1 MRVKAVCHL
10 ADPNPRTKRYRSWR
24 SLWSASNP
32 ARQEE
37 HLAELKDTHAQR
49 PFLGRSRAAALGFGL
64 GATLALSPLVWAE
77 NPPTIDAQVPAATP
91 APPTMTSQVALMQ
104 HQSFA
109 PLVKKVSPAVV
120 NISVTQKP
128 AADAMAEEQELTPT
142 PNFPGSPFDE
152 MLRRF
157 FEQQNPNGQRRLFPQ
172 GPGGQAHRI
181 ALGSGFIVDPSG
193 TVVTN
198 SHVVGNAGKVE
209 VTLQDGSKYTARIVG
224 RDPKT
229 DIAVLKIKADKPLS
243 YVTFG
248 DSGAAQV
255 GDWVMAV
262 GNPFGLGGTVTTG
275 IISAR
280 GRDIHSGPFDDFLQI
295 DAPINRGNSGG
306 PTFNLDGQVIGI
318 NTAIYSPNGGSV
330 GIGFA
335 VPSNLAKTVVAQL
348 EEHGKVSRGWLGV
361 QIQEVTPAIAA
372 SLGLQGEHGAL
383 VALVTPDSP
392 GAKAGLKQGD
402 VVLTFNGS
410 EVDRLRDL
418 PLMVAASAPDAN
430 VKMQVWRNGKTVELH
445 ATLGELP
452 NAEQVASASGDQEE
466 DQATAAASGMHFAP
480 LTSQARK
487 ELHIPKDVQGVV
499 ISRVDPNS
507 PADEVGLNE
516 GDVVVAIDQQA
527 VKTPQEAAAKLKEVA
542 ALSKKS
548 ALLLLNRRGV
558 TQYVGVNLS
567 NNQS

>member
-1 MRVKAVCHL
+1 L
-10 ADPNPRTKRYRSWR
+10 GIPP
-24 SLWSASNP
+24 ASHT
-32 ARQEE
+32 ARQEDQLPE
-37 HLAELKDTHAQR
+37 VNKNDKRQ
-49 PFLGRSRAAALGFGL
+49 PWLGKSRAAALGFGL

-77 NPPTIDAQVPAATP
+77 NPTNTNNQGPAANT
-91 APPTMTSQVALMQ
+91 AAETMTSPMALMQ

-120 NISVTQKP
+120 NISVTQSG
-128 AADAMAEEQELTPT
+128 ASDTMAEGPAEGTAPDFR
-142 PNFPGSPFDE
+142 NSPFDE
-152 MLRRF
+152 FLRRF
-157 FEQQNPNGQRRLFPQ
+157 FEQQNPNGQRHLFPQ
-172 GPGGQAHRI
+172 MPGGQPHRI
-181 ALGSGFIVDPSG
+181 ALGSGFIIDPSG
-193 TVVTN
+193 YVVTN

-209 VTLQDGSKYTARIVG
+209 VTLQDNSKYPAKIIG

-229 DIAVLKIKADKPLS
+229 DIALLKIKADKPMP
-243 YVTFG
+243 YVSFG
-248 DSGAAQV
+248 DSGASQV

-335 VPSNLAKTVVAQL
+335 VPSNIAKTVVAQL
-348 EEHGKVSRGWLGV
+348 KEHGKVSRGWLGV

-383 VALVTPDSP
+383 VAVVTPNSP

-402 VVLTFNGS
+402 VVLSFNGNDVS
-410 EVDRLRDL
+410 RLRDL
-418 PLMVAASAPDAN
+418 PRLVAETAPDSEA
-430 VKMQVWRNGKTVELH
+430 KLKVWRNGQTVDLQ
-445 ATLGELP
+445 AALGELP
-452 NAEQVASASGDQEE
+452 NNEQVASATDQEDE
-466 DQATAAASGMHFAP
+466 DASARADALGMHFAP
-480 LTSQARK
+480 LSSRLRR
-487 ELHIPKDVQGVV
+487 ELHTGKDVQGVV
-499 ISRVDPNS
+499 ITRIDPGS
-507 PADEVGLNE
+507 AADEVGLSE
-516 GDVVVAIDQQA
+516 GDIVVAIDQQP
-527 VKTPQEAAAKLKEVA
+527 VKSPQEAAAKLKEA
-542 ALSKKS
+542 AGSAKKS

-558 TQYVGVNLS
+558 TQYVGVNLDA
-567 NNQS
+567 NHG

>member
-1 MRVKAVCHL
+1 LPDVDNHKA
-10 ADPNPRTKRYRSWR
+10 RYPW
-24 SLWSASNP
+24 
-32 ARQEE
+32 
-37 HLAELKDTHAQR
+37 
-49 PFLGRSRAAALGFGL
+49 LGRGRTAALGFGL

-77 NPPTIDAQVPAATP
+77 NPPTMNNTPQTTKAAP
-91 APPTMTSQVALMQ
+91 ETMTSPIALMQ

-120 NISVTQKP
+120 NISVTQNSAP
-128 AADAMAEEQELTPT
+128 DAMAEEPDADPLPGF
-142 PNFPGSPFDE
+142 PNSPFDE

-157 FEQQNPNGQRRLFPQ
+157 FEQQSPNGQRHPFPQ
-172 GPGGQAHRI
+172 IPGTQARRI
-181 ALGSGFIVDPSG
+181 ALGSGFIIDPSG
-193 TVVTN
+193 YVVTN

-209 VTLQDGSKYTARIVG
+209 VTLQDDSKYTAKIIG

-229 DIAVLKIKADKPLS
+229 DIAVLKINADKSLP

-248 DSGAAQV
+248 DSSAAQV

-335 VPSNLAKTVVAQL
+335 VPSNVAKTVVAQL
-348 EEHGKVSRGWLGV
+348 EQHGKVSRGWLGV

-383 VALVTPDSP
+383 VAVVNPNSP
-392 GAKAGLKQGD
+392 GATAGLKQGD
-402 VVLTFNGS
+402 VILSFNGS
-410 EVDRLRDL
+410 QVSRLRDL
-418 PLMVAASAPDAN
+418 PRLVAETAPDSTA
-430 VKMQVWRNGKTVELH
+430 KMTVWRNGKAIELQATV
-445 ATLGELP
+445 GELP
-452 NAEQVASASGDQEE
+452 SSDQVASATGAQEE
-466 DQATAAASGMHFAP
+466 EQSTRADALGMHFAP
-480 LTSQARK
+480 LTNQLRQ
-487 ELHIPKDVQGVV
+487 ELHIGKDVHGVA
-499 ISRVDPNS
+499 ITRVDPGS
-507 PADEVGLNE
+507 AADDVGLST
-516 GDVVVAIDQQA
+516 GDVVVSIDQQP
-527 VKTPQEAAAKLKEVA
+527 VKTPQEAAARLKEVA
-542 ALSKKS
+542 ASPKKS
-548 ALLLLNRRGV
+548 ALLLLNRHGV
-558 TQYVGVNLS
+558 TQYVGVTLGG
-567 NNQS
+567 NQG